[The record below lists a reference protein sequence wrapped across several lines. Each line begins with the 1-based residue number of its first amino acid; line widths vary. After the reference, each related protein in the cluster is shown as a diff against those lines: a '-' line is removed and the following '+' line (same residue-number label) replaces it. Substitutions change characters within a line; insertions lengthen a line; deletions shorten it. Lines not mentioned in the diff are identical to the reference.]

1 MRGIITLFSLF
12 VFAVAY
18 GSTSLVIPTPISPG
32 MESTAVLPLPEIA
45 SNKTQRLTISVD
57 AVNVATNQL
66 EIWFCNDV
74 LGSREARDCLIGF
87 DEGCL
92 IKGRDAVESVEAQE
106 TFLPVQNIAFTAM
119 LRSKT
124 NPFRTKADLI
134 INGMTYP
141 ISFQSPHLLRSL
153 RVVSRGLYHPQ
164 VHLAESLITIG
175 FSVRVR

>member
-1 MRGIITLFSLF
+1 MKIVVVLFSLF

-45 SNKTQRLTISVD
+45 SNKTQLLTISVD

-153 RVVSRGLYHPQ
+153 RVVSRGIDHPQ
-164 VHLAESLITIG
+164 ARLAESLITIG

>member
-1 MRGIITLFSLF
+1 MRVIVCLFSLF
-12 VFAVAY
+12 AFDVVFAN
-18 GSTSLVIPTPISPG
+18 TSVVMPSPISPG
-32 MESTAVLPLPEIA
+32 METSAVLPLPEMT

-57 AVNVATNQL
+57 ATNVATNQL

-106 TFLPVQNIAFTAM
+106 NILPVQNVAFTAM

-124 NPFRTKADLI
+124 NPFRTKAELI
-134 INGMTYP
+134 INGVTYP

-153 RVVSRGLYHPQ
+153 RVVSRGLDHPQ
-164 VHLAESLITIG
+164 ARLAESLFTIG
-175 FSVRVR
+175 FCVRMR

>member
-1 MRGIITLFSLF
+1 MKIVVVLFSLF
-12 VFAVAY
+12 AFGVAY
-18 GSTSLVIPTPISPG
+18 GNTSLVLPAPIEPG
-32 MESTAVLPLPEIA
+32 METYAVLPLPEMA
-45 SNKTQRLTISVD
+45 SNKTQRLTISVE

-134 INGMTYP
+134 INGVTYP
-141 ISFQSPHLLRSL
+141 ISFQTPHLLRSL
-153 RVVSRGLYHPQ
+153 RVVSRGLDHPQ
-164 VHLAESLITIG
+164 PRLAESLITIG
-175 FSVRVR
+175 FCVRVR

>member
-1 MRGIITLFSLF
+1 MKIVVVLFSLF
-12 VFAVAY
+12 AFADAY
-18 GSTSLVIPTPISPG
+18 SSTSFVLPAPIEPG
-32 MESTAVLPLPEIA
+32 METYAVLPLPEMA

-57 AVNVATNQL
+57 AVNAATNQL
-66 EIWFCNDV
+66 EIWFCNDM

-92 IKGRDAVESVEAQE
+92 IEGRDTVASVEAQE
-106 TFLPVQNIAFTAM
+106 TLLPIQNIAFTTM

-134 INGMTYP
+134 INGVAYP

-153 RVVSRGLYHPQ
+153 RVVSRGIDHPQ
-164 VHLAESLITIG
+164 AHLAESLITIG
-175 FSVRVR
+175 FCVRVR

>member
-1 MRGIITLFSLF
+1 MRGIVFLFSLF

-18 GSTSLVIPTPISPG
+18 GSTSLVLPAPIEPG
-32 MESTAVLPLPEIA
+32 METYAVLPLPEMA

-106 TFLPVQNIAFTAM
+106 NILPVQNIAFTAM

-134 INGMTYP
+134 INGVSYP

-153 RVVSRGLYHPQ
+153 RVVSRGIDHPQ
-164 VHLAESLITIG
+164 VYLAESLITIG
-175 FSVRVR
+175 FCVRVR

>member
-1 MRGIITLFSLF
+1 MKIVVVIFSLF
-12 VFAVAY
+12 ASGIAY
-18 GSTSLVIPTPISPG
+18 GSTSFVLPAPIEPG
-32 MESTAVLPLPEIA
+32 METYAVLPLPEMA

-57 AVNVATNQL
+57 ALNVATNQL

-106 TFLPVQNIAFTAM
+106 NILPVQNIAFTAM

-134 INGMTYP
+134 INGVTYP
-141 ISFQSPHLLRSL
+141 ISFQSSHLLRSL
-153 RVVSRGLYHPQ
+153 RVVSRGLDHPQ
-164 VHLAESLITIG
+164 PRLAESLITIG

>member
-1 MRGIITLFSLF
+1 MKIVVILFSVF
-12 VFAVAY
+12 VFAVVY
-18 GSTSLVIPTPISPG
+18 GGTSLVLPTPISLG
-32 MESTAVLPLPEIA
+32 METSAVLPLPEMA
-45 SNKTQRLTISVD
+45 SNKTQRLTISVNV
-57 AVNVATNQL
+57 VNVATNQL

-106 TFLPVQNIAFTAM
+106 TILPVQNMAFTAM
-119 LRSKT
+119 LRSRT

-134 INGMTYP
+134 INGVTYP

-153 RVVSRGLYHPQ
+153 RVVSRGLDHPQ
-164 VHLAESLITIG
+164 PRLAESLITIG

>member
-1 MRGIITLFSLF
+1 MKIVVVLFSLF
-12 VFAVAY
+12 AFGIAY
-18 GSTSLVIPTPISPG
+18 GSTSLVLPTPMSPG
-32 MESTAVLPLPEIA
+32 METSAVLPLPEMS

-92 IKGRDAVESVEAQE
+92 IEGRDTVASVEAQE
-106 TFLPVQNIAFTAM
+106 NIFPVQNIAFTAM

-124 NPFRTKADLI
+124 NPFHTKADLI
-134 INGMTYP
+134 INGVTYP

-153 RVVSRGLYHPQ
+153 RVVSRGLDDPQ
-164 VHLAESLITIG
+164 ARLAESLITIG

>member
-1 MRGIITLFSLF
+1 MKIVVVVFSLF
-12 VFAVAY
+12 AFAVVY
-18 GSTSLVIPTPISPG
+18 GGTSLVLPAPIEPG
-32 MESTAVLPLPEIA
+32 METYAVLPLTEMA
-45 SNKTQRLTISVD
+45 SNKTQRLTISVE
-57 AVNVATNQL
+57 ALNVATNQL

-106 TFLPVQNIAFTAM
+106 NIFPVQNIAFTAM
-119 LRSKT
+119 LRSKI

-134 INGMTYP
+134 INGVTYP

-153 RVVSRGLYHPQ
+153 RVVTRGLDHPQ
-164 VHLAESLITIG
+164 ARLAGSLITIG
-175 FSVRVR
+175 FCVRVR

>member
-1 MRGIITLFSLF
+1 MKIVVILFSVF
-12 VFAVAY
+12 VFAVVY
-18 GSTSLVIPTPISPG
+18 GGTSLVLPTPISSG
-32 MESTAVLPLPEIA
+32 METSAVLPLPEMA
-45 SNKTQRLTISVD
+45 SNKTQRLTISVNV
-57 AVNVATNQL
+57 VNVATNQL

-106 TFLPVQNIAFTAM
+106 TILPVQNIAFTAM
-119 LRSKT
+119 LRSRT

-134 INGMTYP
+134 INGVTYP

-153 RVVSRGLYHPQ
+153 RVVSRGLDHPQ
-164 VHLAESLITIG
+164 PRLAESLITIG
-175 FSVRVR
+175 FCVRVR

>member
-1 MRGIITLFSLF
+1 MRGIVFLFSLF

-18 GSTSLVIPTPISPG
+18 GSTSLVLPAPIEPG
-32 MESTAVLPLPEIA
+32 METFAVLPLPEMA

-153 RVVSRGLYHPQ
+153 RVVSRGIDHPQ
-164 VHLAESLITIG
+164 ARLAESLITIG

>member
-1 MRGIITLFSLF
+1 MRGIIILFSLF
-12 VFAVAY
+12 AFGIAY
-18 GSTSLVIPTPISPG
+18 GSTSFVLPAPIEPG
-32 MESTAVLPLPEIA
+32 METYAVLSLPEMA

-106 TFLPVQNIAFTAM
+106 TILPVQNIAFTAM
-119 LRSKT
+119 LKSKT

-134 INGMTYP
+134 INGVTYP

-153 RVVSRGLYHPQ
+153 RVVSRGLDHPPAR
-164 VHLAESLITIG
+164 LAESLITIG
-175 FSVRVR
+175 FCVRVR